1 MEETTKKKILVVGHC
16 APANVNRLLA
26 ADNLD
31 VEFVDDLKEIGKPY
45 KQVLDEMPLMN
56 LLA

>member
-1 MEETTKKKILVVGHC
+1 MEETTKKKIIVIG
-16 APANVNRLLA
+16 ADTPANVNRLLA

-45 KQVLDEMPLMN
+45 KQVILMRRDA
-56 LLA
+56 LSEV